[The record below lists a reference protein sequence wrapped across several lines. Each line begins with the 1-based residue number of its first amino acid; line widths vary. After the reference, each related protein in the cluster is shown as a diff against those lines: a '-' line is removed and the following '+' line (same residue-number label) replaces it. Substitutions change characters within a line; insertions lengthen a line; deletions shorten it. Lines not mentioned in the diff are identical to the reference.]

1 MKFQNKMP
9 GNYGNKKKKNNKKS
23 QKPGKPQQQ
32 QQEQPSSCSDK
43 KPTAPASAPIQS
55 SDVDCAQ
62 KPTEETI
69 SSTKASQLPPIIA
82 VKKDFDGLKAFVLDI
97 IQHLVLK
104 DSDIVVHYSGKTARV
119 SLRTQQQYKKMI
131 KYLVERKINY
141 FTYTSRDEK
150 PFSYVVKN
158 LSTDLPEMSVKLA
171 FVALKF
177 NVIKLRKI
185 SKMVWFLQLKS
196 KGNTGN
202 ITKVKNILDHDV
214 TIEKFKRRHTVQC
227 RNCQRL
233 GHTAYNCCFDYRC
246 VKCSGSHDP
255 GMCSIPKRKEED
267 KGKLP
272 NGESLLKCA
281 LCGEGHAAN
290 FKYCPFKV
298 TYEENQIK
306 QSLITELRR
315 ACKIKLL
322 C

>member
-1 MKFQNKMP
+1 MP
-9 GNYGNKKKKNNKKS
+9 GNYGNKKKKNNKKT
-23 QKPGKPQQQ
+23 QKPPGKPQQ
-32 QQEQPSSCSDK
+32 EKPDK
-43 KPTAPASAPIQS
+43 KVTAPASAPTQS
-55 SDVDCAQ
+55 SDVGCAQ

-69 SSTKASQLPPIIA
+69 SSIKASQLPPIIA
-82 VKKDFDGLKAFVLDI
+82 VKREFDGLKAFVLDVI
-97 IQHLVLK
+97 KHLALK

-119 SLRTQQQYKKMI
+119 SLRTQQQYKNMV
-131 KYLVERKINY
+131 KYLVERRICY
-141 FTYTSRDEK
+141 YTYASRDEK

-214 TIEKFKRRHTVQC
+214 TIEKFKRRHTMQC
-227 RNCQRL
+227 KNCQRL
-233 GHTAYNCCFDYRC
+233 GHTAFNCCFDYRC
-246 VKCSGSHDP
+246 VKCSESHDP

-272 NGESLLKCA
+272 TGETLLKCA

-290 FKYCPFKV
+290 FKYCPFKI
-298 TYEENQIK
+298 TYEENRIK
-306 QSLITELRR
+306 QTLITELRR
-315 ACKIKLL
+315 ACRIKLL
-322 C
+322 G